1 MYYVYTDIDVYTNAC
16 LYYFSGSFECKLQTL
31 CFYFCQCSLF
41 FPPKQGHCLI
51 SAMLIQ
57 YYFRIHS
64 PYSIIPTSFICFF
77 FSRLESHPRLCI
89 VLNCP
94 VSLTSFNLEESLFHE
109 LDISE
114 KNKSVIYRTPIW
126 VCLMLPHAWSCIWG
140 IMCEVVFCP
149 FLGHIKW
156 HMNSI
161 TLLAMSTLISW
172 LGWCL
177 PGFYT
182 VKSPFFSIIDFW
194 WGKVRLYKYLVI
206 HQTSTHSFWHLLMIL
221 I

>member
-1 MYYVYTDIDVYTNAC
+1 MHAYTIFLDHLSVSYRHYAFIFVNVHC
-16 LYYFSGSFECKLQTL
+16 
-31 CFYFCQCSLF
+31 F
-41 FPPKQGHCLI
+41 FPQNKGIVLYQPCWYNTIFESTVH
-51 SAMLIQ
+51 IQ
-57 YYFRIHS
+57 LFQRHLLYV
-64 PYSIIPTSFICFF
+64 FF

>member
-1 MYYVYTDIDVYTNAC
+1 MLLFLSMFTV
-16 LYYFSGSFECKLQTL
+16 
-31 CFYFCQCSLF
+31 F
-41 FPPKQGHCLI
+41 FPKTRALSYI
-51 SAMLIQ
+51 SHVDTILFSNPQSI
-57 YYFRIHS
+57 FD
-64 PYSIIPTSFICFF
+64 YSNNIFYMFFF

-149 FLGHIKW
+149 FFGHIKW

-161 TLLAMSTLISW
+161 TLLVMSTLISW
-172 LGWCL
+172 LGWYL
-177 PGFYT
+177 PDFYN
-182 VKSPFFSIIDFW
+182 VKSPFFSIIDF
-194 WGKVRLYKYLVI
+194 
-206 HQTSTHSFWHLLMIL
+206 
-221 I
+221 